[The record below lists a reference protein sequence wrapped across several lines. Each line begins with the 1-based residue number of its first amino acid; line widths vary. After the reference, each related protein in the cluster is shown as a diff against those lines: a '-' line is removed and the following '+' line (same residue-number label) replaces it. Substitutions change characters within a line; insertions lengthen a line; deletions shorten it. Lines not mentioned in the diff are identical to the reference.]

1 MFHTPENILTTIRGG
16 KNATAFKKKTL
27 MAKMSLVNGSGETKQ
42 SKAKGQAGGG
52 MQQPGLVEGAP
63 RLERD
68 GL

>member
-1 MFHTPENILTTIRGG
+1 MDLG
-16 KNATAFKKKTL
+16 KQN
-27 MAKMSLVNGSGETKQ
+27 
-42 SKAKGQAGGG
+42 KAKGQAGGG